1 MTGMGASPALHD
13 SAPIDDWADW
23 VRLTET
29 PGVGREAARRLL
41 AAFGSPRAVLQA
53 GSAARRQVVAAVIA
67 DALEA
72 LPDALADLLDSTRRW
87 LASAS
92 AEAPRHIL
100 TLGDPH
106 YPAALLQTA
115 DPPLMLYAEGRVE
128 LLAAP
133 CVAIV
138 GSRQATPGG
147 LANARSFSRALSEAG
162 MTVVSGLA
170 QGIDGAAH
178 EGALQGPAGTIAV
191 VGTGLDL
198 VFPKR
203 HAALAARIGVEGLV
217 LSEYALGMPGLP
229 QNFPQRNRIIA
240 GLSRGTLV
248 VEAALQ
254 SGSLISARLAS
265 EAGREVFAIPG
276 SIHSPQSRG
285 CHGLI
290 KQGAKL
296 VESAADVL
304 EEIQFPQRAATVAN
318 ADVGAH
324 ADDAVEDAVL
334 TALGFE
340 PTNLDALVART
351 GWSAQQLS
359 IHLLEL
365 ELEGRVNR
373 LPGQLFQ
380 RVSAA

>member
-1 MTGMGASPALHD
+1 M
-13 SAPIDDWADW
+13 
-23 VRLTET
+23 
-29 PGVGREAARRLL
+29 GREAARKLL
-41 AAFGSPRAVLQA
+41 AAFGSPAAVLQA
-53 GSAARRQVVAAVIA
+53 GAAARRHVVEPAAA
-67 DALEA
+67 DALDD
-72 LPDALADLLDSTRRW
+72 LPAGLSDLLETTRRW
-87 LASAS
+87 LASS
-92 AEAPRHIL
+92 PTEAPRRIV

-115 DPPLMLYAEGRVE
+115 DPPLMLYAEGRIE

-138 GSRQATPGG
+138 GSRQATIQG
-147 LANARSFSRALSEAG
+147 LANAKAFAQALSEAG

-178 EGALQGPAGTIAV
+178 VGALQGLSSTIAV
-191 VGTGLDL
+191 VGTGLDQ

-203 HAALAARIGVEGLV
+203 HAALAKRIAAEGLM
-217 LSEYALGMPGLP
+217 LSEYALGMPPLP
-229 QNFPQRNRIIA
+229 HNFPQRNRIIT

-304 EEIQFPQRAATVAN
+304 EEFQLQQRGVPGAT
-318 ADVGAH
+318 ADVGVDSGSIP
-324 ADDAVEDAVL
+324 DDAVMA
-334 TALGFE
+334 ALGFE
-340 PTNLDALVART
+340 PVTLDALVART
-351 GWSAQQLS
+351 GWSAQQLN
-359 IHLLEL
+359 IRLLEL
-365 ELEGRVNR
+365 ELEGRVSR

>member
-1 MTGMGASPALHD
+1 MGASSAFPGA
-13 SAPIDDWADW
+13 APIDDWADW

-53 GSAARRQVVAAVIA
+53 GSAARRQVVAPSIA
-67 DALEA
+67 EALDALSDELAA
-72 LPDALADLLDSTRRW
+72 LLVTTRRW
-87 LASAS
+87 LAAAS
-92 AEAPRHIL
+92 AEAPRQIV

-115 DPPLMLYAEGRVE
+115 DPPLMFYAEGRIE

-138 GSRQATPGG
+138 GSRQATAPG
-147 LANARSFSRALSEAG
+147 LANARAFARALSEAG

-191 VGTGLDL
+191 VGTGLDQ

-203 HAALAARIGVEGLV
+203 HAALAARIGVEGLM
-217 LSEYALGMPGLP
+217 LSEYALGMPPLP
-229 QNFPQRNRIIA
+229 HNFPQRNRIIA

-304 EEIQFPQRAATVAN
+304 EEIQFPQRAAAVA
-318 ADVGAH
+318 DTEVGAH

-334 TALGFE
+334 AALGFE

-351 GWSAQQLS
+351 GWSAQQLN
-359 IHLLEL
+359 IRLLEL

-380 RVSAA
+380 RVSTS